1 MSHPPSRP
9 PFAPL
14 PGPVGNL
21 KIHTAVDG
29 SQWVQHGDQWIRF
42 EPQQRPHDME
52 VDSPRYNPY
61 PPTQGPPTGTEQA
74 PSSRISN
81 MQIDPQLLPIP
92 NDGDRD
98 LTEPAS
104 IARARGLVPAS
115 KVAGVRQVDKPKKR
129 KRDASPPPH
138 DSDDSDAPPAPKRG
152 RPTGAPNYSKAD
164 IKVLLDYV
172 QKEMPSGQKGWQEV
186 HRCYDRYR
194 RTNNRPKR
202 DAKSLE
208 HKYKGYLKLKKP
220 TGEGVCPPEVND
232 AVIISDSSDSSSDNN
247 NYGANPG
254 PSTSTHT
261 AVAQRA
267 PTPPLR
273 RRPKKTAP
281 DLVDKL
287 SRAFDP
293 ETLRT
298 REEERARRSE
308 QSSQVFLLSQQ
319 LRDAHAV
326 SERLRNDLSIMQQH
340 LHNAER
346 ERDVA
351 QLELK
356 MLDREAHHGHRDG
369 YFARRDKRS
378 RSRSARPHKT
388 RCEVRYADGGACTYF
403 VTDDEY
409 NSDKEN
415 NYSHPPQR
423 TQIFYPSQTPMLRAP
438 PPRPSRP
445 PTPGPS
451 RLPRPQ
457 SRPPTPGPS
466 RLPRLVSPSPSRHT
480 TPSVQGDSTLNPN
493 HDGVELMVTP
503 SRGGSAPF
511 SFVISGPQ
519 SQQGKG
525 KGKAPERY

>member
-1 MSHPPSRP
+1 
-9 PFAPL
+9 
-14 PGPVGNL
+14 
-21 KIHTAVDG
+21 
-29 SQWVQHGDQWIRF
+29 
-42 EPQQRPHDME
+42 ME

-61 PPTQGPPTGTEQA
+61 PPTQGPPTGTEQYQLSVRPVSVNMGPPQA
-74 PSSRISN
+74 PSSRISD

-186 HRCYDRYR
+186 HRRYDRYR

-208 HKYKGYLKLKKP
+208 HKYKGYLRLKKP
-220 TGEGVCPPEVND
+220 TGEGVCPPEVKRAHEIEDMINAHVGARDVSD
-232 AVIISDSSDSSSDNN
+232 AVIISDSSDSSSDND

-273 RRPKKTAP
+273 RRLKKTAP

-293 ETLRT
+293 DTLRA

-326 SERLRNDLSIMQQH
+326 SERLHNDLSIMQQH
-340 LHNAER
+340 LHDAER

-356 MLDREAHHGHRDG
+356 MLDREAHRGHRDG

-388 RCEVRYADGGACTYF
+388 RY
-403 VTDDEY
+403 DEY
-409 NSDKEN
+409 DSDKEN
-415 NYSHPPQR
+415 NYSHPPSELKYS
-423 TQIFYPSQTPMLRAP
+423 ILRKP
-438 PPRPSRP
+438 PCCAHH
-445 PTPGPS
+445 
-451 RLPRPQ
+451 LL

-480 TPSVQGDSTLNPN
+480 TPLVQGDSTLNPN

-503 SRGGSAPF
+503 SRGGGAPF